1 MNSRIIFFC
10 GLFLFITG
18 CGVKQKPMRPVDQLV
33 PSYIQ
38 SFTPIEKN
46 EDQTKK
52 TETEE
57 TKPQS
62 NLSNP

>member
-1 MNSRIIFFC
+1 
-10 GLFLFITG
+10 
-18 CGVKQKPMRPVDQLV
+18 MRPVDQLV

-38 SFTPIEKN
+38 SFAPIEKN